1 MMKGINFHAHKPP
14 LAESPNRMDIACFVG
29 FVDYRADAQRDD
41 IDEWL
46 YQQSWRHSNAGY
58 RATYH
63 RDSADELL
71 DVPVPIESWER
82 FSQLY
87 AWNERDYGHGLKGAG
102 YLAASVRSFFAQGG
116 RKCYVVRVGSPP
128 PADLNFALRQLMIDL
143 LVPGFA
149 TRQISIQASN
159 RNSWQGVGHLLGLPD
174 VALLCMPDLPDLL
187 RAELSEEPI
196 EAPAEV
202 YAEERFVECS
212 DPAPTPAADSLL
224 TDLTAPGCSEAG
236 FQKWAEV
243 IHQVALFISRQ
254 RRDVQLVASV
264 PLPNQEI
271 NNLFKF
277 FHDQGFLDG
286 MLESTKS
293 TLEETSEPPMNIA
306 SSFVQLAYPWLET
319 AGSNWLPQR
328 LEPAEGTLAGMLA
341 SNAMAR
347 GAYRSITGL
356 RQSDISAV
364 HPRLSR
370 EAMHA
375 IYSKEATLDSLQ
387 TPLISRVSLFGD
399 SINSVTL
406 LSDVTTSNS
415 AAHRPANV
423 NRIIS
428 MVLRATRQLGE
439 DSVFENNG
447 EALWADIT
455 QRLSGVLGTLFKLG
469 ALRGKEPDDAFFVRC
484 DRSTMSQQDLDS
496 GRVIALIHFEPAASI
511 ESIDVVLNMRQ
522 NGQLALQ
529 SIGIEQVA

>member
-1 MMKGINFHAHKPP
+1 MKGINFHAHKPP

-58 RATYH
+58 QATYH

-82 FSQLY
+82 FSQLF
-87 AWNERDYGHGLKGAG
+87 AWNERDYGNGLRGAG
-102 YLAASVRSFFAQGG
+102 YLAVAVRSFFAQGG
-116 RKCYVVRVGSPP
+116 RKCYVVRVASPP
-128 PADLNFALRQLMIDL
+128 PADLGFAPRQVLIDL

-149 TRQISIQASN
+149 TGQMSSQASN
-159 RNSWQGVGHLLGLPD
+159 RDSWKGVGHLLGLPD
-174 VALLCMPDLPDLL
+174 VAMLSMPDLPDLL
-187 RAELSEEPI
+187 RAELSGVAI
-196 EAPAEV
+196 EAPADV
-202 YAEERFVECS
+202 YAEEAFVECS
-212 DPAPTPAADSLL
+212 DPAPTPAVDSLL
-224 TDLTAPGCSEAG
+224 TDLTAPSCSETG
-236 FQKWAEV
+236 FRKWAEV

-264 PLPNQEI
+264 PLPNQDI

-277 FHDQGFLDG
+277 FHDQGFLG
-286 MLESTKS
+286 GTLESINS
-293 TLEETSEPPMNIA
+293 IA
-306 SSFVQLAYPWLET
+306 SSFVQLAYPWLES

-328 LEPAEGTLAGMLA
+328 LEPAEGALVGMLA

-347 GAYRSITGL
+347 GSYRSITGQ
-356 RQSDISAV
+356 RQSDITAV

-370 EAMHA
+370 EAMYG
-375 IYSKEATLDSLQ
+375 IYRKEVVKTSLQ
-387 TPLISRVSLFGD
+387 TPLIERVSLFGD
-399 SINSVTL
+399 SINSVSL

-428 MVLRATRQLGE
+428 TVLRATRLLGE

-447 EALWADIT
+447 EALWAEIT
-455 QRLSGVLGTLFKLG
+455 QRLNGVLGTLFKLG
-469 ALRGKEPDDAFFVRC
+469 ALRGKEADDAFFVRC

-496 GRVIALIHFEPAASI
+496 GRIIALIHFEPAASI

-522 NGQLALQ
+522 NGQLPLQ